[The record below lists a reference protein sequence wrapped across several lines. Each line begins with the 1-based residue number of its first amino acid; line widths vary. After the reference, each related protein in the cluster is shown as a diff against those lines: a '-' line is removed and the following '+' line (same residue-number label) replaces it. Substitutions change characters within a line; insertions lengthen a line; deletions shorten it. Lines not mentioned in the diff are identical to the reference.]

1 MNDTDN
7 IIESLLLAIQ
17 LQLSVLRANQEQI
30 KMDIN
35 SLGNEIMIKGFPKQ
49 NLSLFINTSSE
60 FIFKPVINIHNVT
73 LEHVYQMMSQH
84 LGIKV
89 TASKK
94 ATLRTCT
101 KLVCNELATLPSVR
115 ALGPRPSWGSIS
127 SCDQTMICNKHAN
140 MLKRVGIDF
149 TRCHQNWASIARVSH
164 LWKDHQRRQL

>member
-1 MNDTDN
+1 MLSCKHDN
-7 IIESLLLAIQ
+7 IIKSLLLAIQ
-17 LQLSVLRANQEQI
+17 LQLSVLHASQKQI

-35 SLGNEIMIKGFPKQ
+35 SLGNEIMIKGSPKQ

-60 FIFKPVINIHNVT
+60 FIFKSVINIRNVT

-101 KLVCNELATLPSVR
+101 KLVCNELATLPSVQ
-115 ALGPRPSWGSIS
+115 AFGPRPNAIKIGHPLQESVIS
-127 SCDQTMICNKHAN
+127 GKIIKGGNCK
-140 MLKRVGIDF
+140 
-149 TRCHQNWASIARVSH
+149 
-164 LWKDHQRRQL
+164 